1 MKSTMSHWYDNDG
14 SFLDKAERR
23 GFLWLDIPF
32 NFIHKVF
39 INPVLC
45 LEILLYRFFIW
56 YIFSRKGPKKIV
68 DDATFKLGPPPTY
81 RPHHN
86 TNQP

>member
-32 NFIHKVF
+32 NFIKYSLIQSYMF
-39 INPVLC
+39 RNT
-45 LEILLYRFFIW
+45 
-56 YIFSRKGPKKIV
+56 IV
-68 DDATFKLGPPPTY
+68 PLFYLVY
-81 RPHHN
+81 L
-86 TNQP
+86 